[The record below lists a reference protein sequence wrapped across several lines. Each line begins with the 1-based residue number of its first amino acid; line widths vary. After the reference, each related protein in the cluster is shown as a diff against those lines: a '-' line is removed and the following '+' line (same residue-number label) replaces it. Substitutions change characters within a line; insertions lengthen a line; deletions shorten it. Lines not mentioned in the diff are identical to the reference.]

1 MMAGRGREPMEPLI
15 REIEVED
22 AESFVSLRA
31 QLQEESPFMLLEPG
45 EGNRDPREEEVRI
58 K

>member
-1 MMAGRGREPMEPLI
+1 MEPLI